1 MRFGGTVE
9 LHLHMDICMSF
20 EAVASLDPSVD
31 ADAYRRDFV
40 GPERFD
46 SLVSFL
52 ASTGRHIDLL
62 QTERGLR
69 TCMRDL
75 RAQLAADDA
84 LHAEPRFAPLQHLEG
99 DLTARE
105 AVEIV
110 VEEARDWQ
118 RDGLSCAVILCTLR
132 HYSEAESIQTAEVA
146 TALHSEDL
154 PVAFDLAGDE
164 AGYPLATHLRAF
176 EIVRG
181 AGAPFT
187 VHAGEAVGAE
197 SVAEVLDCLQ
207 PRRISHGVR
216 SIEDP
221 AVVARLVREGVH
233 LEACPSSNV
242 QTSAA
247 PSIAEHPIDAL
258 AAAGVSIG
266 ISTDQRGITDT
277 TLTNEMRLLVDV
289 FGWDRAVLARRQL
302 DALEA
307 AFVTEPKRARLR
319 ERLVASWA

>member
-1 MRFGGTVE
+1 
-9 LHLHMDICMSF
+9 MSF
-20 EAVASLDPSVD
+20 EAVASLDPGVD
-31 ADAYRRDFV
+31 ADTYRRHFV

-46 SLVSFL
+46 SLASFL
-52 ASTGRHIDLL
+52 ASTGYHIELL

-75 RAQLAADDA
+75 RAQLAADNA
-84 LHAEPRFAPLQHLEG
+84 LHAEPRFAPLLHLQG
-99 DLTARE
+99 DLNARE
-105 AVEIV
+105 VAEIV
-110 VEEARDWQ
+110 VEEAGAWQ

-132 HYSEAESIQTAEVA
+132 HFSEAESIQTAELA

-164 AGYPLATHLRAF
+164 AGYPLATHLPAF

-181 AGAPFT
+181 AGGPFT
-187 VHAGEAVGAE
+187 VHAGEAAGAE
-197 SVAEVLDCLQ
+197 SVREVLDCLQ
-207 PRRISHGVR
+207 PRRIGHGVR
-216 SIEDP
+216 AVEDP
-221 AVVARLVREGVH
+221 ELVARLVREGVH
-233 LEACPSSNV
+233 LETCPSCNV
-242 QTSAA
+242 QLSVVA
-247 PSIAEHPIDAL
+247 SMAEHPIDAL

-277 TLTNEMRLLVDV
+277 TLTNEMRLLVDA

-307 AFVTEPKRARLR
+307 AFVTEPERDRLR
-319 ERLVASWA
+319 ERLVESWA

>member
-20 EAVASLDPSVD
+20 EAVASLDPSID
-31 ADAYRRDFV
+31 ADVYRRDFV

-46 SLVSFL
+46 SLASFL
-52 ASTGRHIDLL
+52 ASTGHHIGLL

-75 RAQLAADDA
+75 RAQLAADNA
-84 LHAEPRFAPLQHLEG
+84 LHAEPRFAPLLHLQG
-99 DLTARE
+99 DLNARE
-105 AVEIV
+105 VAEIV
-110 VEEARDWQ
+110 VEEARAWQ
-118 RDGLSCAVILCTLR
+118 RDELSCAVILCTLR
-132 HYSEAESIQTAEVA
+132 HFSEAESIQTAELA

-154 PVAFDLAGDE
+154 PVALDLAGDE
-164 AGYPLATHLRAF
+164 AGYPLETHLPAF
-176 EIVRG
+176 EIVRR
-181 AGAPFT
+181 AGGPFT
-187 VHAGEAVGAE
+187 VHAGEARGPE
-197 SVAEVLDCLQ
+197 SVVEVLDQLQ

-221 AVVARLVREGVH
+221 DVVARLVREGVH

-242 QTSAA
+242 QTSTA
-247 PSIAEHPIDAL
+247 PSIAGHPIDAL
-258 AAAGVSIG
+258 AKAGVSIG

-277 TLTNEMRLLVDV
+277 TLTNEMRLLVDA

-307 AFVTEPKRARLR
+307 AFVTEPKRAGLR
-319 ERLVASWA
+319 KRLVESWA

>member
-1 MRFGGTVE
+1 MRFGDTVE

-20 EAVASLDPSVD
+20 EAVASLDPTVD
-31 ADAYRRDFV
+31 AERYRRDFV

-46 SLVSFL
+46 SLASFL
-52 ASTGRHIDLL
+52 ASTGAHIELL

-75 RAQLAADDA
+75 RTQLAADDA
-84 LHAEPRFAPLQHLEG
+84 LHAEPRFAPLLHLEG
-99 DLTARE
+99 DLSARE
-105 AVEIV
+105 VVEIV
-110 VEEARDWQ
+110 VEEARAWQ
-118 RDGLSCAVILCTLR
+118 RDGLSCAVILCALR
-132 HYSEAESIQTAEVA
+132 HYSEAESIQTAQLA
-146 TALHSEDL
+146 TALHNEDL

-164 AGYPLATHLRAF
+164 AGYPLATHLPAF
-176 EIVRG
+176 EIVRE
-181 AGAPFT
+181 AGGPFT

-197 SVAEVLDCLQ
+197 SVVEVLDHLQ

-216 SIEDP
+216 AIEDP
-221 AVVARLVREGVH
+221 DVVARLVREGVH

-242 QTSAA
+242 QTSTV
-247 PSIAEHPIDAL
+247 PSVAEHPIDAL

-266 ISTDQRGITDT
+266 ISTDQRGITNT
-277 TLTNEMRLLVDV
+277 TLAQEMRLLVDA
-289 FGWDRAVLARRQL
+289 FGWERSVLARRQL

-319 ERLVASWA
+319 ERLLESWG

>member
-20 EAVASLDPSVD
+20 EAVAALDPTID
-31 ADAYRRDFV
+31 ADTYRREFV

-46 SLVSFL
+46 SLVAFL
-52 ASTGRHIDLL
+52 DSTEGHVELL

-75 RAQLAADDA
+75 RAQLAVDDA
-84 LHAEPRFAPLQHLEG
+84 LHAEARFAPLRHIEG
-99 DLTARE
+99 DLSARE
-105 AVEIV
+105 VVEIV
-110 VEEARDWQ
+110 VEEADVWQ
-118 RDGLSCAVILCTLR
+118 RGGLSCAVILCTLR
-132 HYSEAESIQTAEVA
+132 HYSEAESIETAQLA
-146 TALHSEDL
+146 TALHTDDL

-164 AGYPLATHLRAF
+164 AGYPLATHLPAF
-176 EIVRG
+176 EVVRD

-187 VHAGEAVGAE
+187 VHAGESAGAE
-197 SVAEVLDCLQ
+197 SVREVLDHLQ
-207 PRRISHGVR
+207 PRRIGHGIRAV
-216 SIEDP
+216 EDP
-221 AVVARLVREGVH
+221 DLVARLVREGVH
-233 LEACPSSNV
+233 LEACPSCNV
-242 QTSAA
+242 QLSVV
-247 PSIAEHPIDAL
+247 PSMAEHPIDAL

-277 TLTNEMRLLVDV
+277 TLTNEMRRLVDA

-307 AFVTEPKRARLR
+307 AFVTEPKRAALR
-319 ERLVASWA
+319 ERLVESWA

>member
-20 EAVASLDPSVD
+20 EAVASLDPGVD
-31 ADAYRRDFV
+31 ADTYRREFV

-52 ASTGRHIDLL
+52 AFTGRHIELL

-84 LHAEPRFAPLQHLEG
+84 MHAEPRFAPLLHLEG
-99 DLTARE
+99 DLSARE
-105 AVEIV
+105 VVEIV
-110 VEEARDWQ
+110 LEEARAWQ

-132 HYSEAESIQTAEVA
+132 HYSEAESIETARLV
-146 TALHSEDL
+146 TAAHSEEL
-154 PVAFDLAGDE
+154 PVALDLAGDE
-164 AGYPLATHLRAF
+164 AGYPLSTHLPAF

-181 AGAPFT
+181 AGGPFT
-187 VHAGEAVGAE
+187 VHAGEAAGAQ
-197 SVAEVLDCLQ
+197 SVREVLDHLR

-216 SIEDP
+216 AIEDP
-221 AVVARLVREGVH
+221 DVVARLVREGVH

-242 QTSAA
+242 QTSTV

-258 AAAGVSIG
+258 AKAGVSIG

-277 TLTNEMRLLVDV
+277 TLTREMRLLVEA

-307 AFVTEPKRARLR
+307 AFVTEPERARLR
-319 ERLVASWA
+319 ERLVESWA

>member
-31 ADAYRRDFV
+31 ADAYRRHFV

-46 SLVSFL
+46 SLASFL
-52 ASTGRHIDLL
+52 ASTGHHIGLL

-75 RAQLAADDA
+75 RAQLAADNA
-84 LHAEPRFAPLQHLEG
+84 LHAEPRFAPLLHLQG
-99 DLTARE
+99 DLHVRDVA
-105 AVEIV
+105 EIV
-110 VEEARDWQ
+110 VEEAGAWQ

-132 HYSEAESIQTAEVA
+132 HFSEAESIRTAELA
-146 TALHSEDL
+146 TALHTDDL
-154 PVAFDLAGDE
+154 PVAFDVAGDE
-164 AGYPLATHLRAF
+164 AGYPLATHLPAF

-181 AGAPFT
+181 AGGPFT
-187 VHAGEAVGAE
+187 VHAGEAAGPE
-197 SVAEVLDCLQ
+197 SVREVLDCLQ
-207 PRRISHGVR
+207 PRRIGHGVR
-216 SIEDP
+216 AIEDP
-221 AVVARLVREGVH
+221 ELVARLVREGVH
-233 LEACPSSNV
+233 LEACPSCNV
-242 QTSAA
+242 QLSVVA
-247 PSIAEHPIDAL
+247 SMAEHPIDAL

-277 TLTNEMRLLVDV
+277 TLTNEMRLLVEA

-307 AFVTEPKRARLR
+307 AFVTEPKRAALR
-319 ERLVASWA
+319 ERLVESWA

>member
-20 EAVASLDPSVD
+20 EAVASLDPTVD
-31 ADAYRRDFV
+31 AEAYRRDFV

-46 SLVSFL
+46 SLASFL
-52 ASTGRHIDLL
+52 ASTGHHIALL

-99 DLTARE
+99 DLSARE
-105 AVEIV
+105 VVEIV
-110 VEEARDWQ
+110 LEEARDWQ
-118 RDGLSCAVILCTLR
+118 RDGLSSAVILCALR
-132 HYSEAESIQTAEVA
+132 HYSEAESIQTAQLA

-164 AGYPLATHLRAF
+164 AGYRLATHLPAF

-181 AGAPFT
+181 AGGPFT
-187 VHAGEAVGAE
+187 VHAGEAAGAG
-197 SVAEVLDCLQ
+197 SVREVLDRLA
-207 PRRISHGVR
+207 PRRISHGIR
-216 SIEDP
+216 AIEDP
-221 AVVARLVREGVH
+221 GVVARLVREGVH

-242 QTSAA
+242 QTSTA

-266 ISTDQRGITDT
+266 ISTDQRGLTDT
-277 TLTNEMRLLVDV
+277 TLTREMRLLVDA
-289 FGWDRAVLARRQL
+289 FGWNRAVLARRQL

>member
-1 MRFGGTVE
+1 MRFGATVE

-31 ADAYRRDFV
+31 AEAYRRDFV

-46 SLVSFL
+46 SLASFL
-52 ASTGRHIDLL
+52 ASTGHHIALL

-75 RAQLAADDA
+75 RAQLAVDDA
-84 LHAEPRFAPLQHLEG
+84 LHAEPRFAPLLHLEG
-99 DLTARE
+99 DLSARE
-105 AVEIV
+105 VVEIV
-110 VEEARDWQ
+110 LEEARDWQ
-118 RDGLSCAVILCTLR
+118 RDGLSCAVILCALR
-132 HYSEAESIQTAEVA
+132 HYSEAESIRTAQLA

-164 AGYPLATHLRAF
+164 AGYPLATHLPAF

-181 AGAPFT
+181 AGSPFT
-187 VHAGEAVGAE
+187 VHAGEAVGAG
-197 SVAEVLDCLQ
+197 SVREVLDRLA

-216 SIEDP
+216 AIEDP
-221 AVVARLVREGVH
+221 EVVARLVREGVH

-242 QTSAA
+242 QTSTA

-277 TLTNEMRLLVDV
+277 TLIEEMRLLVEA
-289 FGWDRAVLARRQL
+289 FGWERSVLLRRQL

-307 AFVTEPKRARLR
+307 AFVIEPERAGLR
-319 ERLVASWA
+319 ERLVESWA

>member
-20 EAVASLDPSVD
+20 EAVASLDPGVD
-31 ADAYRRDFV
+31 ADTYRRHFV

-46 SLVSFL
+46 SLASFL
-52 ASTGRHIDLL
+52 ASTGYHIDLL

-75 RAQLAADDA
+75 RAQLAADNA
-84 LHAEPRFAPLQHLEG
+84 LHAEPRFAPLLHLQG
-99 DLTARE
+99 DLSARE
-105 AVEIV
+105 VAEIV
-110 VEEARDWQ
+110 VEEAGAWQ

-132 HYSEAESIQTAEVA
+132 HFSEAESIQTAELA

-164 AGYPLATHLRAF
+164 AGYPLATHLPAF

-181 AGAPFT
+181 AGGPFT
-187 VHAGEAVGAE
+187 VHAGEAAGPE
-197 SVAEVLDCLQ
+197 SVREVLDCLQ
-207 PRRISHGVR
+207 PRRIGHGVR
-216 SIEDP
+216 AVEDP
-221 AVVARLVREGVH
+221 ELVARLVREGVH
-233 LEACPSSNV
+233 LETCPSCNV
-242 QTSAA
+242 QLSVVA
-247 PSIAEHPIDAL
+247 SMAEHPIDAL

-277 TLTNEMRLLVDV
+277 TLTNEMRLLVDA

-307 AFVTEPKRARLR
+307 AFVTEPERDRLR
-319 ERLVASWA
+319 ERLVESWA

>member
-20 EAVASLDPSVD
+20 EAVASLDPGVD
-31 ADAYRRDFV
+31 ADTYRREFV

-52 ASTGRHIDLL
+52 ASTGRHIELL

-84 LHAEPRFAPLQHLEG
+84 LHAEPRFAPLQHLDG
-99 DLTARE
+99 DLSARE
-105 AVEIV
+105 VVEIV
-110 VEEARDWQ
+110 LEEALAWRG
-118 RDGLSCAVILCTLR
+118 DGLSGAVILCTLR
-132 HYSEAESIQTAEVA
+132 HYSEAQSIETAQLA
-146 TALHSEDL
+146 AALHSEEL
-154 PVAFDLAGDE
+154 SVAFDLAGDE
-164 AGYPLATHLRAF
+164 AGYPLATHLPAF

-187 VHAGEAVGAE
+187 VHAGEAAGAQ
-197 SVAEVLDCLQ
+197 SVREVLDHLR

-216 SIEDP
+216 AIEDP
-221 AVVARLVREGVH
+221 DVVARLVREGVH

-242 QTSAA
+242 QTSTA

-258 AAAGVSIG
+258 AEAGVSIG

-277 TLTNEMRLLVDV
+277 TLTREMRLLVEA

-307 AFVTEPKRARLR
+307 AFVTEPERARLR
-319 ERLVASWA
+319 ERLVESWA

>member
-20 EAVASLDPSVD
+20 EAVASLDPGVD
-31 ADAYRRDFV
+31 AETYRREFV
-40 GPERFD
+40 GPERLD

-52 ASTGRHIDLL
+52 ASTGRHIELL

-99 DLTARE
+99 DLSARE
-105 AVEIV
+105 VVEIAL
-110 VEEARDWQ
+110 EEARAWQ

-132 HYSEAESIQTAEVA
+132 HYSEAQSIETAQLA
-146 TALHSEDL
+146 TALHREEL
-154 PVAFDLAGDE
+154 PVALDLAGDE
-164 AGYPLATHLRAF
+164 AAYPLSTHLPAF

-181 AGAPFT
+181 AGGPFT
-187 VHAGEAVGAE
+187 VHAGEAAGAE
-197 SVAEVLDCLQ
+197 SVAEVLDHLQ

-216 SIEDP
+216 AIEDP
-221 AVVARLVREGVH
+221 DVVARLVHEGVH

-242 QTSAA
+242 QTSTA

-266 ISTDQRGITDT
+266 ISTDQRGITDS
-277 TLTNEMRLLVDV
+277 TLVREMRLLVEA

-307 AFVTEPKRARLR
+307 AFVTEPERARLR
-319 ERLVASWA
+319 ERLVESWA